1 MLKDLW
7 NINYQPTKHMKLQLY
22 TYPKGPAATLPQ
34 EEVVSVM
41 NQWGRFNELRI
52 GMLDEGDRYTMPI
65 QTELGPRS
73 DTQLLAALAHG
84 KLKPV
89 YVDNIIDKTERTFF
103 LLNDEGDE
111 LFKYEY
117 KKEDCTDLDALR
129 DGLNYILDQEEL

>member
-1 MLKDLW
+1 
-7 NINYQPTKHMKLQLY
+7 MKLQLY

-52 GMLDEGDRYTMPI
+52 GMLDDGDRYTMPI

-89 YVDNIIDKTERTFF
+89 YVDNIIDKTERTFI
-103 LLNDEGDE
+103 LMNDEGDE

>member
-1 MLKDLW
+1 
-7 NINYQPTKHMKLQLY
+7 MKLQLY
-22 TYPKGPAATLPQ
+22 TYPKGPASRLPQ
-34 EEVVSVM
+34 EEIVSVM

-52 GMLDEGDRYTMPI
+52 GMLDDGDRYTMPI

-89 YVDNIIDKTERTFF
+89 YVDNIIDKTERTFI
-103 LLNDEGDE
+103 LMNDEGDE

>member
-1 MLKDLW
+1 
-7 NINYQPTKHMKLQLY
+7 MKLQLY
-22 TYPKGPAATLPQ
+22 TYPKGPASRLPQ

-52 GMLDEGDRYTMPI
+52 GMLDDGDRYTMPI

-89 YVDNIIDKTERTFF
+89 YVDNIIDKTERTFI
-103 LLNDEGDE
+103 LMNDEGDE

>member
-1 MLKDLW
+1 
-7 NINYQPTKHMKLQLY
+7 MKLQLY
-22 TYPKGPAATLPQ
+22 TYPKGPASRLPQ
-34 EEVVSVM
+34 EEIVSVM

-52 GMLDEGDRYTMPI
+52 GMLDDGDRYTMPI

-89 YVDNIIDKTERTFF
+89 YVDNIIDKTERTFI
-103 LLNDEGDE
+103 LMNDFGDE
-111 LFKYEY
+111 LFTYEY

>member
-1 MLKDLW
+1 
-7 NINYQPTKHMKLQLY
+7 MKLQLY

-73 DTQLLAALAHG
+73 DTQLLAVLAHE

>member
-1 MLKDLW
+1 
-7 NINYQPTKHMKLQLY
+7 
-22 TYPKGPAATLPQ
+22 
-34 EEVVSVM
+34 M

-52 GMLDEGDRYTMPI
+52 GMLDDGDRYTMPI

-89 YVDNIIDKTERTFF
+89 YVDNIIDKTERTFI
-103 LLNDEGDE
+103 LMNDEGDE

>member
-1 MLKDLW
+1 
-7 NINYQPTKHMKLQLY
+7 MKVQLY
-22 TYPKGPAATLPQ
+22 TYPKGPASRLPQ

-73 DTQLLAALAHG
+73 DTQLLALVAHE
-84 KLKPV
+84 KLSIV
-89 YVDNIIDKTERTFF
+89 YTDNIIDRTKRA
-103 LLNDEGDE
+103 LLIMSSEGAE
-111 LFKYEY
+111 LFKYDY
-117 KKEDCTDLDALR
+117 LIKNFTDLDILR

>member
-1 MLKDLW
+1 
-7 NINYQPTKHMKLQLY
+7 MKLQLY
-22 TYPKGPAATLPQ
+22 VYPNGPASRLPQ
-34 EEVVSVM
+34 EEIVSVM

-52 GMLDEGDRYTMPI
+52 GMLDDGDRYTMPI
-65 QTELGPRS
+65 QTELSPRS

-89 YVDNIIDKTERTFF
+89 YVDNIIDKTERTFI
-103 LLNDEGDE
+103 LMNDEGDE
-111 LFKYEY
+111 LFTYEY

>member
-1 MLKDLW
+1 
-7 NINYQPTKHMKLQLY
+7 MKLQLY
-22 TYPKGPAATLPQ
+22 TYPKGPASTLPQ

-84 KLKPV
+84 KLTPL

>member
-1 MLKDLW
+1 
-7 NINYQPTKHMKLQLY
+7 MKLQLY
-22 TYPKGPAATLPQ
+22 TYPKGPASRLPQ
-34 EEVVSVM
+34 EEIVSVM

-89 YVDNIIDKTERTFF
+89 YVDNIIDKTERTFI
-103 LLNDEGDE
+103 LMNDEGDE

>member
-1 MLKDLW
+1 
-7 NINYQPTKHMKLQLY
+7 MKIKIH
-22 TYPKGPAATLPQ
+22 TYPEGPAATLPR

-41 NQWGRFNELRI
+41 NDWGRFSELRI
-52 GMLDEGDRYTMPI
+52 GLLDEGDRYTMPI

-73 DTQLLAALAHG
+73 DTQLLAVLAHE
-84 KLKPV
+84 KLTPL
-89 YVDNIIDKTERTFF
+89 YVDNIMDKTERTFF

-117 KKEDCTDLDALR
+117 KKKDCTDLDALR

>member
-1 MLKDLW
+1 
-7 NINYQPTKHMKLQLY
+7 MKLQLY
-22 TYPKGPAATLPQ
+22 TYPKGPASRLPQ
-34 EEVVSVM
+34 EEIVSVM

-52 GMLDEGDRYTMPI
+52 GMLDDGDRYTMPI

-73 DTQLLAALAHG
+73 DTQLLAVLAHE
-84 KLKPV
+84 KLTPL
-89 YVDNIIDKTERTFF
+89 YVDNIIDKTEKTFF

>member
-1 MLKDLW
+1 
-7 NINYQPTKHMKLQLY
+7 MKLQLY
-22 TYPKGPAATLPQ
+22 TYPKGPASTLPQ
-34 EEVVSVM
+34 DEVVSVM

-52 GMLDEGDRYTMPI
+52 GMLDDGDRYTMPI

-73 DTQLLAALAHG
+73 DTQLLAVLAHE
-84 KLKPV
+84 KLTPL
-89 YVDNIIDKTERTFF
+89 YVDNIIDRTERTFF
-103 LLNDEGDE
+103 LLNDEADE

>member
-1 MLKDLW
+1 
-7 NINYQPTKHMKLQLY
+7 MKLQLY

-41 NQWGRFNELRI
+41 NQWGRFNALRI
-52 GMLDEGDRYTMPI
+52 GMLDDGDRYTMPI

-73 DTQLLAALAHG
+73 DTQLLAVLAHE

-89 YVDNIIDKTERTFF
+89 YVDNIIDKTQRTFI
-103 LLNDEGDE
+103 LMNDEGDE
-111 LFKYEY
+111 LFTYEY
-117 KKEDCTDLDALR
+117 KKEDCTDLDVLR

>member
-1 MLKDLW
+1 
-7 NINYQPTKHMKLQLY
+7 MKIKIH
-22 TYPKGPAATLPQ
+22 TYPQGPASTLPQ

-89 YVDNIIDKTERTFF
+89 YVDNIIDKTERTFI
-103 LLNDEGDE
+103 LMNDEGDE

>member
-1 MLKDLW
+1 
-7 NINYQPTKHMKLQLY
+7 MKLQLY

-52 GMLDEGDRYTMPI
+52 GMLDEGDHYTMPI

-84 KLKPV
+84 KLRPL
-89 YVDNIIDKTERTFF
+89 YVDNIIDKTERTFI
-103 LLNDEGDE
+103 LMNDEGDE
-111 LFKYEY
+111 LFTYEY

>member
-1 MLKDLW
+1 
-7 NINYQPTKHMKLQLY
+7 MKIKLH
-22 TYPKGPAATLPQ
+22 TYPEGPASVLPQ

-41 NQWGRFNELRI
+41 NKWGRFSELRI
-52 GMLDEGDRYTMPI
+52 GMLDEGDHYTMPI

-84 KLKPV
+84 KLTPL
-89 YVDNIIDKTERTFF
+89 YVDNIIDRLQRTFI
-103 LLNDEGDE
+103 LMNEDGAE

-117 KKEDCTDLDALR
+117 SIKDYTDLDALR

>member
-1 MLKDLW
+1 
-7 NINYQPTKHMKLQLY
+7 MKLQLY
-22 TYPKGPAATLPQ
+22 TYPKGPASTLPQ

-84 KLKPV
+84 KLTPL

-103 LLNDEGDE
+103 LLNDERDE

>member
-1 MLKDLW
+1 
-7 NINYQPTKHMKLQLY
+7 MKLQLY

-52 GMLDEGDRYTMPI
+52 GMLDDGDRYTMPI

-73 DTQLLAALAHG
+73 DTQLLAVLAHK
-84 KLKPV
+84 KLRPL
-89 YVDNIIDKTERTFF
+89 YVDNIIDKTERTFI
-103 LLNDEGDE
+103 LMNDEGDE
-111 LFKYEY
+111 LFTYEY

-129 DGLNYILDQEEL
+129 DGLNYILDQEDL

>member
-1 MLKDLW
+1 
-7 NINYQPTKHMKLQLY
+7 MKLQLY
-22 TYPKGPAATLPQ
+22 TYPKGPASRLPQ

-52 GMLDEGDRYTMPI
+52 GMLDDGDRYTMPI

-89 YVDNIIDKTERTFF
+89 YVDNIIDKTERT
-103 LLNDEGDE
+103 LILMNDEGDE